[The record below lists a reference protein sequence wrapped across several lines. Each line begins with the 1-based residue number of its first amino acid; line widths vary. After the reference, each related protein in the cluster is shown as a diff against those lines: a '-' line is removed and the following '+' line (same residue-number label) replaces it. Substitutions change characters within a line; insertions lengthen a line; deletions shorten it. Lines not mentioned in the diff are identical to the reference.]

1 MRGFLSLF
9 TDSARELKQVRALTV
24 TALLMALGIVLRSLS
39 IPIGTDIRITFSF
52 LGISAIAMLYGPVV
66 SMIASLGVDI
76 IGYLLDGAKMREYNV
91 LLALVVMLNALI
103 YGMFLYHRKS
113 KKGLIF
119 SAVLARLTIVV
130 VGNLVLNSSIL
141 YASYINPHYPFHMSS
156 SEWTAFFT
164 WMLPRLVKN
173 VGQFPFDIV
182 MLCVFLP
189 IIAKA
194 YDQVFHKSVLC
205 TPSAS

>member
-52 LGISAIAMLYGPVV
+52 LGIAAIAMLYGPVV

-103 YGMFLYHRKS
+103 YGMFLYHRA
-113 KKGLIF
+113 LD
-119 SAVLARLTIVV
+119 RRQ
-130 VGNLVLNSSIL
+130 
-141 YASYINPHYPFHMSS
+141 
-156 SEWTAFFT
+156 TAA
-164 WMLPRLVKN
+164 
-173 VGQFPFDIV
+173 
-182 MLCVFLP
+182 
-189 IIAKA
+189 AK
-194 YDQVFHKSVLC
+194 
-205 TPSAS
+205 

>member
-52 LGISAIAMLYGPVV
+52 LGIAAIAMLYGPVV

-119 SAVLARLTIVV
+119 SALPVSSVYLGLRYQKTSQYLRLRW
-130 VGNLVLNSSIL
+130 
-141 YASYINPHYPFHMSS
+141 
-156 SEWTAFFT
+156 E
-164 WMLPRLVKN
+164 
-173 VGQFPFDIV
+173 
-182 MLCVFLP
+182 
-189 IIAKA
+189 
-194 YDQVFHKSVLC
+194 
-205 TPSAS
+205 PSASFISKA

>member
-52 LGISAIAMLYGPVV
+52 LGIAAIAMLYGPVV

-164 WMLPRLVKN
+164 
-173 VGQFPFDIV
+173 
-182 MLCVFLP
+182 
-189 IIAKA
+189 
-194 YDQVFHKSVLC
+194 
-205 TPSAS
+205 